1 MSMAIAWLSNSAS
14 VWDTGLAGP
23 TGVWFL
29 AGGFAGGDAWAA
41 VLTSKR
47 FGDGAGAALVAFTPG
62 ETAGGAAGTVFPAEV
77 LRDFFDMSLVL
88 VGPSWRP
95 QGFESVNQEH
105 CASRCAPKQKPGT
118 RAGLR

>member
-1 MSMAIAWLSNSAS
+1 MAIAWLSNSAS

-29 AGGFAGGDAWAA
+29 AGGFAGGDAVAFA
-41 VLTSKR
+41 GLPA
-47 FGDGAGAALVAFTPG
+47 GAGAAPFPFATD

-95 QGFESVNQEH
+95 QGFDPRTRNSVPRVVHQSKSP
-105 CASRCAPKQKPGT
+105 AQGPGMDKSVK
-118 RAGLR
+118 GG